1 MCSPRGTLLIQ
12 YRYDPLDR
20 LADCSPTGLPSH
32 QRFYQKNRL
41 AVEIHGQV
49 KHAFFQGQDTLLAQ
63 QQHQGATRD
72 TTLLATDS
80 QRSVL
85 YALERTQE
93 RAIAY
98 MPYGHRA
105 AESGL
110 LSLLGFNGERTDPVT
125 GHYLLGNGYRA
136 FNAVLMR
143 FNSPDS
149 LSPFGKGGVN
159 AYAYGEG
166 DPINIVD
173 PTGHFGVSEFFRLLA
188 TPVRRTSRLLRAPR
202 RLATIGKVPSAAASA
217 APSVSPSPV
226 GAFAR
231 LQGMPGVLENILN
244 QLPGKDMVS
253 LASTSEAM
261 NRFVSSA
268 AKPRLLLI
276 KELGTEL
283 PLAMRGQVKGA
294 LPSIARNAY
303 KEIKPTLNKY
313 DQVVEGFRGV
323 RDIRGFGED
332 MSVKVRIL
340 MVEMQIAKRRY
351 PPTTKY
357 YATRRMW

>member
-1 MCSPRGTLLIQ
+1 MHASRDTLLIQ

-20 LADCSPTGLPSH
+20 LVDCSLTGLPRL
-32 QRFYQKNRL
+32 QCFYQKSRL
-41 AVEIHGQV
+41 ATEIHGQV

-85 YALERTQE
+85 HALERAQQ

-105 AESGL
+105 ADSGL
-110 LSLLGFNGERTDPVT
+110 LSLLGFNGERADPVT

-173 PTGHFGVSEFFRLLA
+173 PTGHFGVFAFFKWLETPLRQIFRLLR
-188 TPVRRTSRLLRAPR
+188 VPR
-202 RLATIGKVPSAAASA
+202 RLATIGRVLSA
-217 APSVSPSPV
+217 APSAASSVPSTPL
-226 GAFAR
+226 GDFAR
-231 LQGMPGVLENILN
+231 LRGMPDVLDNIV
-244 QLPGKDMVS
+244 QRLPGRDMVS
-253 LASTSEAM
+253 LARTSNAM
-261 NRFVSSA
+261 KGVVYSA
-268 AKPRLLLI
+268 AKAPSSLPI
-276 KELGTEL
+276 GELRTKL
-283 PLAMRGQVKGA
+283 PLAMKGKVEGV
-294 LPSIARNAY
+294 LPKDAMGKY
-303 KEIKPTLNKY
+303 KEITVNNFN
-313 DQVVEGFRGV
+313 QVMADV
-323 RDIRGFGED
+323 RSAGCYGRKT
-332 MSVKVRIL
+332 SVKIRVGHARERRELFEQVPEAMVRGPDGG
-340 MVEMQIAKRRY
+340 RR
-351 PPTTKY
+351 
-357 YATRRMW
+357 AFL